1 MTSSK
6 IGGWPPTDI
15 PPGKAPPPRKTF
27 LGRFWS
33 QKDPDQG
40 EGSALRAIQEA
51 GSAFVASSS
60 PTCPPIKSDDERV
73 RGIIAEAA
81 AYLNKKDSPFPH
93 AAVKIGRRTFE
104 VAQRGNTLSISGFG
118 KDEDITG
125 EFVEQIMGGVRGQKG
140 FDFGTPSRSI
150 LLSAD
155 EKNLSASYAR
165 EYLNSLPEIRGSEKK
180 KKELD
185 GFFSLSAQRSQR
197 AGPTL
202 EIVCDLNPASP
213 PAGPTSQSPSQTPS
227 PTPSAVP
234 PPHKRQ
240 RTDTKSPEV
249 AKLRGLENPGC
260 LCYFNA
266 SLLALCASPAFR
278 RELSSK
284 QNLTF
289 ARLLENVFRDMEDQG
304 RLSEPLSIKQKGSPL
319 EQLYTA
325 LCATG
330 KVDFLRNIARQQ
342 DAQELVGPLLELA
355 TKEQTFGL
363 VTKKD
368 CYAETRDLRL
378 AGLHIPNVDTK
389 APPARESMVMVEIP
403 EGASDYSVDTW
414 FTGTLQ
420 HEKMEIGA
428 IIGSEYNQ
436 GRFWSG
442 RRERLREEETYGEP
456 FSEVSTMVS
465 HQLQH
470 PAPASLPVYISRFTA
485 RGEKNAAPIAAPFHL
500 AAPME
505 GGGQAEYELKSV
517 VIHEGKTK
525 AVGHY
530 SNCIPDPSSPINEE
544 GYPSMWTVASDSRSK
559 RVLPWSAVKEQILR
573 NGVLFM
579 YDKVEA
585 RP

>member
-1 MTSSK
+1 MTSRK
-6 IGGWPPTDI
+6 IGGWPPTDF

-33 QKDPDQG
+33 QKDPDQS
-40 EGSALRAIQEA
+40 EDSALRAIQEA
-51 GSAFVASSS
+51 GAAFVASSS
-60 PTCPPIKSDDERV
+60 PTCPPIKSGDEHV
-73 RGIIAEAA
+73 RGIIAKAA

-93 AAVKIGRRTFE
+93 TAVKIGRRTFE
-104 VAQRGNTLSISGFG
+104 VEQRWNTLSILGFG
-118 KDEDITG
+118 ENETVTG
-125 EFVEQIMGGVRGQKG
+125 ELVKQIMDGVRGQKG
-140 FDFGTPSRSI
+140 FDFGTPSRSF

-165 EYLNSLPEIRGSEKK
+165 EYLDSLPEIRGSGKK
-180 KKELD
+180 KRELD
-185 GFFSLSAQRSQR
+185 GFFSLPTQRSQR

-213 PAGPTSQSPSQTPS
+213 PAGPTSQSPPQTPS

-234 PPHKRQ
+234 PPRKKQ
-240 RTDTKSPEV
+240 KTDGTLEV

-278 RELSSK
+278 RELASK
-284 QNLTF
+284 QTRF
-289 ARLLENVFRDMEDQG
+289 SRLLENVFKDMEDQG
-304 RLSEPLSIKQKGSPL
+304 RLSKPLSIKQKGSPL

-325 LCATG
+325 LCTTG
-330 KVDFLRNIARQQ
+330 RVDFLRNISRQQ

-355 TKEQTFGL
+355 TNAQTFGL

-389 APPARESMVMVEIP
+389 DPPAREAMVMVEIP
-403 EGASDYSVDTW
+403 EGAPSYSVDTW

-420 HEKMEIGA
+420 HEKMDIGA
-428 IIGSEYNQ
+428 VLGSEYNQ
-436 GRFWSG
+436 GRFQPG
-442 RRERLREEETYGEP
+442 QRERLREEETYGEP
-456 FSEVSTMVS
+456 FSEVSTVVS

-485 RGEKNAAPIAAPFHL
+485 RGEKNAAPVAAPFHL
-500 AAPME
+500 AVLVE

-517 VIHEGKTK
+517 VLHEGKTK
-525 AVGHY
+525 AIGHY
-530 SNCIPDPSSPINEE
+530 YNCIPDPSSPINEE

-559 RVLPWSAVKEQILR
+559 RVLPWSAIKEQILT